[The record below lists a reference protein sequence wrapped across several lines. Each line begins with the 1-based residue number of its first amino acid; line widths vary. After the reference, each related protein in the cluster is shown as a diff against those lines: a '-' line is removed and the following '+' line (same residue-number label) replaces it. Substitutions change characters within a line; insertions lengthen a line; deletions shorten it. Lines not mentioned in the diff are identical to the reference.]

1 MWTVEHLGK
10 PSGQERHTKESLMT
24 EELEVNET
32 HTLIAA
38 YIRNH
43 PDDSFQVIATRL
55 GVAVSTISRIAR
67 ANGLSRN
74 NIITVNPEILNEDK

>member
-1 MWTVEHLGK
+1 MWTVEHLGI
-10 PSGQERHTKESLMT
+10 PSRQERHTEESLMA
-24 EELEVNET
+24 EEPEVNET

-43 PDDSFQVIATRL
+43 PNDSFQVIATRL

-74 NIITVNPEILNEDK
+74 NNITITPELLDEEK

>member
-1 MWTVEHLGK
+1 MT
-10 PSGQERHTKESLMT
+10 QEP
-24 EELEVNET
+24 EVNET
-32 HTLIAA
+32 HALIAT

-67 ANGLSRN
+67 ANGLSRTN
-74 NIITVNPEILNEDK
+74 KISVTPAALKEKTNESAR

>member
-1 MWTVEHLGK
+1 M
-10 PSGQERHTKESLMT
+10 S
-24 EELEVNET
+24 EEPEVNET
-32 HTLIAA
+32 HALIAA

-43 PDDSFQVIATRL
+43 HDDSFQTIASRL

-74 NIITVNPEILNEDK
+74 NNLTIKPEVLEEK

>member
-10 PSGQERHTKESLMT
+10 PSDQERHTKEGLMT
-24 EELEVNET
+24 EEPEVNET

-43 PDDSFQVIATRL
+43 PRDSFQVIATRL

-67 ANGLSRN
+67 ANNLSRPN
-74 NIITVNPEILNEDK
+74 NITLNPEILDKEK

>member
-1 MWTVEHLGK
+1 MT
-10 PSGQERHTKESLMT
+10 QESET
-24 EELEVNET
+24 NET
-32 HTLIAA
+32 HALIAA

-43 PDDSFQVIATRL
+43 PDDSFQTIASRL

-74 NIITVNPEILNEDK
+74 NNITINPDVLEGK

>member
-1 MWTVEHLGK
+1 MI
-10 PSGQERHTKESLMT
+10 
-24 EELEVNET
+24 EEPEVNET
-32 HTLIAA
+32 HALIAA

-43 PDDSFQVIATRL
+43 PNDSFQLIATRL

-74 NIITVNPEILNEDK
+74 NNITINPEILNED

>member
-1 MWTVEHLGK
+1 
-10 PSGQERHTKESLMT
+10 MT

-32 HTLIAA
+32 HALIAA

-43 PDDSFQVIATRL
+43 PDDSFQTIASRL

-67 ANGLSRN
+67 AYGLSRN
-74 NIITVNPEILNEDK
+74 VNININPELLNEDK

>member
-1 MWTVEHLGK
+1 VEVEHLGK
-10 PSGQERHTKESLMT
+10 PSGQERHTEEGLMA
-24 EELEVNET
+24 EEPEINET
-32 HTLIAA
+32 HNLIAA

-43 PDDSFQVIATRL
+43 PGDSFQVIATRL

-74 NIITVNPEILNEDK
+74 NNITVNPEILNEDK

>member
-1 MWTVEHLGK
+1 MA
-10 PSGQERHTKESLMT
+10 
-24 EELEVNET
+24 EEPEINET

-43 PDDSFQVIATRL
+43 PSDSFQVIATRL

-67 ANGLSRN
+67 ANGLSRSN
-74 NIITVNPEILNEDK
+74 NITVNPEILNEDK

>member
-1 MWTVEHLGK
+1 
-10 PSGQERHTKESLMT
+10 MT
-24 EELEVNET
+24 EEPEVNET

-43 PDDSFQVIATRL
+43 PRDSFQVIATRL

-74 NIITVNPEILNEDK
+74 NNIIINPEVFSEEE